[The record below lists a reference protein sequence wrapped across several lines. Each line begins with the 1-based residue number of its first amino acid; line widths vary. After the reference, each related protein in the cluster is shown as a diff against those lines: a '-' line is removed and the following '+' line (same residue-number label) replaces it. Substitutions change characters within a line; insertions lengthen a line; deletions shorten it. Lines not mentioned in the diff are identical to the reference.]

1 MWKKIISQM
10 QWETEN
16 RSMLRDPR
24 IIFLFAL
31 LIFLS
36 TPMLMVPFDLF
47 EEGIDYQIVL
57 LLGIMLFFAFD
68 QWNAPLFRVK
78 ESGRIVNVFS
88 KYVYTPIDLR
98 VVILAKMALVWKGIL
113 ILAAVMVVINWGS
126 RILYGG
132 SLLVSYAWI
141 PVLVCLIIGLAESV
155 QILISYLLFRKNH

>member
-16 RSMLRDPR
+16 RSMLRDPL

-36 TPMLMVPFDLF
+36 TPMVMVPFDLF

>member
-16 RSMLRDPR
+16 RSMLRDPL

>member
-78 ESGRIVNVFS
+78 ASGRIVNVFS
-88 KYVYTPIDLR
+88 KYVYTPIDIR

-113 ILAAVMVVINWGS
+113 ILEAVMVVINWGS

-141 PVLVCLIIGLAESV
+141 PVLVCLIIGLVESV

>member
-16 RSMLRDPR
+16 RSMLRDPL

-36 TPMLMVPFDLF
+36 TPMVMVPFDLF

-155 QILISYLLFRKNH
+155 QILISYLLFRKIH

>member
-16 RSMLRDPR
+16 RSMLRDPL

-36 TPMLMVPFDLF
+36 TPMVMVPFDLF

-141 PVLVCLIIGLAESV
+141 PV
-155 QILISYLLFRKNH
+155 

>member
-88 KYVYTPIDLR
+88 KYVYTPIDIR

-113 ILAAVMVVINWGS
+113 ILVAVMVVINWGS

>member
-16 RSMLRDPR
+16 RSMLRDPL

-36 TPMLMVPFDLF
+36 TPMVMVPFDLF

-68 QWNAPLFRVK
+68 QWNAPL
-78 ESGRIVNVFS
+78 
-88 KYVYTPIDLR
+88 
-98 VVILAKMALVWKGIL
+98 
-113 ILAAVMVVINWGS
+113 
-126 RILYGG
+126 
-132 SLLVSYAWI
+132 
-141 PVLVCLIIGLAESV
+141 
-155 QILISYLLFRKNH
+155 

>member
-10 QWETEN
+10 QWEIEN
-16 RSMLRDPR
+16 RSMLRDPL

-78 ESGRIVNVFS
+78 ESGRIVNVIS

>member
-10 QWETEN
+10 QWEIEN
-16 RSMLRDPR
+16 RSMLRDPL